1 MTYAHIFS
9 LIEVFRNSNTIVRY
23 DENYSMKNK
32 ILLGI
37 ESI

>member
-1 MTYAHIFS
+1 MSYAHIFS
-9 LIEVFRNSNTIVRY
+9 LFEVFRNNTIVRY